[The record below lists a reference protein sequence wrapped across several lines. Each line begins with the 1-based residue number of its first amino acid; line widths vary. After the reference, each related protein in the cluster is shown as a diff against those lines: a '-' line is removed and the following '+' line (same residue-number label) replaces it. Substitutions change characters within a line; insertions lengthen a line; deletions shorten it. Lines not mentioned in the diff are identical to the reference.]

1 MPGQWQQGQ
10 AQGGGREPGG
20 GDGVE
25 HPPPGVTERGQEQR
39 RAAEQQG
46 GDVGVQVVERVQD
59 HFAGGGRDRDD
70 AADEGEVPVWQ
81 HRPDH
86 LDGDLGGAQRVPD
99 RVSGE
104 CEVHPPQRAGQS
116 GGHGDRGEPG
126 RGRGLPP
133 GHHTGLGHR
142 LAERDNQEQPEP
154 FGQVGRLVRD
164 PAHAPPGQERDD
176 QVHAGRERPQRHP
189 RIAVGQPAEGEQ
201 RAGDERARGE
211 GVEADAAVAAPH
223 QRVEHQTSCLV
234 AGPEQHTA

>member
-164 PAHAPPGQERDD
+164 PAHG
-176 QVHAGRERPQRHP
+176 P
-189 RIAVGQPAEGEQ
+189 R
-201 RAGDERARGE
+201 RARNGTTRSTP
-211 GVEADAAVAAPH
+211 AANAHNAIRASPSASPPRVSSGPVTNAPAVKGWKPTP
-223 QRVEHQTSCLV
+223 R
-234 AGPEQHTA
+234 